1 MVFMKLNVVHLE
13 AHYLQM
19 TLKVLMEKSL
29 ILKVQELRSS
39 LKEKIFLF
47 LKLERV
53 KIQLT

>member
-1 MVFMKLNVVHLE
+1 MKLNVVHLE

-19 TLKVLMEKSL
+19 ILKVLMEKSL
-29 ILKVQELRSS
+29 ISKGQKLRSS
-39 LKEKIFLF
+39 LQEKIFLF